1 MSKTAALI
9 QARMSSN
16 RFPGKVLESLGGLPM
31 IVFMAG
37 RVRRAAT
44 LEEVAVVTSV
54 EPSDDVL
61 AAVLARYGIPCFR
74 GDLHDVLSRYA
85 AAAAAHQATEIVR
98 LTGDCPLADPAV
110 IDRVVRARRDA
121 DADYASN
128 IEPRTFPDGLDVEC
142 FTRAALERA
151 AQEARD
157 QPDREH
163 VTPWMRGAGNGLR
176 RIGVRT
182 ILDGSRLRLTVDY
195 PADLAAIRRL
205 IEFVDRAPD
214 AFDMFDMLRCL
225 AEHPEIIE
233 MNASAGRLE
242 TT

>member
-1 MSKTAALI
+1 MSKTTALI
-9 QARMSSN
+9 QARMSSH
-16 RFPGKVLESLGGLPM
+16 RFPGKVLESLCGLPL

-44 LEEVAVVTSV
+44 LDEVAVVTSV

-61 AAVLARYGIPCFR
+61 VAALARYDIPVFR

-85 AAAAAHQATEIVR
+85 AAAAACQATEIVR

-110 IDRVVRARRDA
+110 IDKVVRARRDA

-142 FTRAALERA
+142 FTRTALDRA
-151 AQEARD
+151 AREARD
-157 QPDREH
+157 PPEREH
-163 VTPWMRGAGNGLR
+163 VTPWMRTAGNGLR
-176 RIGVRT
+176 RIGVTT
-182 ILDGSRLRLTVDY
+182 IVDGSSLRLTVDY
-195 PADLAAIRRL
+195 PTDLAAIRRL
-205 IEFVDRAPD
+205 LEMVDRAPD

-225 AEHPEIIE
+225 ADHPEIITV
-233 MNASAGRLE
+233 NASGGRLE